1 MGRQR
6 RGRHM
11 LRPTLLLLVHQGDTH
26 GYDLLDKLKDFGLE
40 GIDPSL
46 IYRALRDME
55 MDGLISSTWD
65 AQETQGPPRRIYS
78 LTEQGNLVLQQYLD
92 ELQVTRSRIDQLLD
106 AYTSHMRDGK
116 GSFHNH
122 EKGDHNA

>member
-6 RGRHM
+6 RGRQM
-11 LRPTLLLLVHQGDTH
+11 LRPTLLLLVHQGDAH

-55 MDGLISSTWD
+55 TDGLIRSTWD
-65 AQETQGPPRRIYS
+65 SQETQGPPRRIYS
-78 LTEQGNLVLQQYLD
+78 LTEQGHLVLQQYLE

-106 AYTSHMRDGK
+106 AYTSHMREGR

-122 EKGDHNA
+122 KKGDHNA